1 MEDWRIKIAA
11 LWLVFECGSIVTG
24 ILESWTPGW
33 IERIIAG
40 EVAGLQLT
48 SEVILVFAI
57 IFVIPPFMA
66 FLSLTLKDS
75 VNRWVNIILGIVF
88 AVLATIGTSDFL
100 AKLSPWAIVIW
111 GSQVVANALIVWY
124 AWKSKQKA

>member
-33 IERIIAG
+33 IEGIIAG
-40 EVAGLQLT
+40 EVAGVQLT
-48 SEVILVFAI
+48 SDVILVFVI